1 MSHQPPESH
10 KLRRRLILASV
21 LTGGTFF
28 VAHSINSV
36 VASSIAYSAPAVR
49 MNGPAGSE
57 VAEASLG
64 SKQQLVKD
72 ILASSLFPLP
82 PPPAVS
88 TGPGGPAGVNA
99 VPLNVATKVSLIGV
113 VMGAAGDA
121 RAIIEDLASKK
132 QSLYRLSDRIPNV
145 GELAAIE
152 RDRVLFREGVQEE
165 WLEGEIAKL
174 RATIKPFVRQQELQ
188 PAPVLIPVAAP
199 VAVPA
204 RPGRQIV
211 ERARLVHLAASPE
224 NYFNEARVR
233 PHFGQGDRSDGL
245 IIDGI
250 RQAGVLEQTGL
261 QNDDVVTGINGVAV
275 QDPGQ
280 LWEMVKQLQHERRAR
295 MNVLRQGNPT
305 VLTMEI
311 R

>member
-1 MSHQPPESH
+1 MSESNR
-10 KLRRRLILASV
+10 LRRRLILAAV
-21 LTGGTFF
+21 VTGGAFF

-49 MNGPAGSE
+49 MEGLAQAEPADDSP
-57 VAEASLG
+57 G

-82 PPPAVS
+82 APQLSPA
-88 TGPGGPAGVNA
+88 GPGGAAGVNA

-113 VMGAAGDA
+113 VVGAAGDA

-152 RDRVLFREGVQEE
+152 KDRVLFREGVQEE

-174 RATIKPFVRQQELQ
+174 RAAIKPFARQHEFQ
-188 PAPVLIPVAAP
+188 PVSVP

-211 ERARLVHLAASPE
+211 ERARLVHLVANPE
-224 NYFNEARVR
+224 EYMNEARVR
-233 PHFGQGDRSDGL
+233 PHFGQGDRFDGL
-245 IIDGI
+245 IVDGV
-250 RQAGVLEQTGL
+250 RQAGVLEQTGI
-261 QNDDVVTGINGVAV
+261 QNDDVVTRINGVAV
-275 QDPGQ
+275 QDPGH
-280 LWEMVKQLQHERRAR
+280 LWEMFKQLQHERRAR
-295 MNVLRQGNPT
+295 MDVLRRGTPT
-305 VLTMEI
+305 VLTMDI